1 MEEDFSFIAVGG
13 HGGLCL
19 HDGKGGNL
27 LLEPK
32 GASLLGVKLLLLKA
46 SLSLE
51 GKGAFRD
58 NYDTEGKEA

>member
-1 MEEDFSFIAVGG
+1 MEDFSFIVVVG

-19 HDGKGGNL
+19 HNGKGTNL

-51 GKGAFRD
+51 GKVAFRD